1 MMSNKSECRQ
11 AVKGGTSQ
19 HTHLNNEQRTSLCS
33 FIHYILAILSR
44 ITVIL
49 HEERITLE
57 YFCSQFLEHTI
68 CDDSSLG
75 ATTP

>member
-1 MMSNKSECRQ
+1 MMMSNKSECRQ

-33 FIHYILAILSR
+33 FIHYISLLYSLLYRESDIGIFL
-44 ITVIL
+44 
-49 HEERITLE
+49 
-57 YFCSQFLEHTI
+57 CSQFLEQKI

-75 ATTP
+75 IG